1 VPNLRELYREA
12 VTKKNLLYK
21 AESFQQAQDI
31 VDLFKQHLPN
41 DIGITIIRN
50 SEVNCYRVV
59 IETEKTKAEAER
71 IFNDQK
77 KRLMKEMR
85 FKGMSEEQEKVVR
98 NYDRKRY
105 WAERYK
111 NKKATKKEISKE
123 AKSFKFKR

>member
-1 VPNLRELYREA
+1 VL
-12 VTKKNLLYK
+12 
-21 AESFQQAQDI
+21 
-31 VDLFKQHLPN
+31 
-41 DIGITIIRN
+41 
-50 SEVNCYRVV
+50 
-59 IETEKTKAEAER
+59 IETEKTRAEAER

-105 WAERYK
+105 WAERHK